1 MEEIKYIEKGKS
13 PDCLFLIHGFCSGP
27 EDWSAQID
35 FYSKFFTVIAPTLRG
50 HDGENINNR
59 PMSIEQLSNDCVKIV
74 KKKKFKKIIIS
85 GHSMGTR
92 IAIDMANKV
101 SNVSGIILVDGSRF
115 SNYETYFSELS
126 NFENSLNE
134 YNYKS
139 ILTTMFSSMF
149 FSSQHNHHKERIVE
163 RAINVPHNYSI
174 ALRRNTIWYDSHCIE
189 NNLKNLNLPIL
200 LLHSTKLDKDKGR
213 APIKVLEEVPYI
225 NFVRSL
231 TNNLTIKI
239 FEETGHYITIEEP
252 ETVNN
257 LILEWLK
264 GLKIHLR

>member
-1 MEEIKYIEKGKS
+1 M
-13 PDCLFLIHGFCSGP
+13 
-27 EDWSAQID
+27 
-35 FYSKFFTVIAPTLRG
+35 
-50 HDGENINNR
+50 
-59 PMSIEQLSNDCVKIV
+59 
-74 KKKKFKKIIIS
+74 
-85 GHSMGTR
+85 
-92 IAIDMANKV
+92 
-101 SNVSGIILVDGSRF
+101 DGSRF

-149 FSSQHNHHKERIVE
+149 FSPQHNHHKERIVE

-239 FEETGHYITIEEP
+239 FEEIGHYITIEEP

-257 LILEWLK
+257 LILEWLED
-264 GLKIHLR
+264 LKIHLR